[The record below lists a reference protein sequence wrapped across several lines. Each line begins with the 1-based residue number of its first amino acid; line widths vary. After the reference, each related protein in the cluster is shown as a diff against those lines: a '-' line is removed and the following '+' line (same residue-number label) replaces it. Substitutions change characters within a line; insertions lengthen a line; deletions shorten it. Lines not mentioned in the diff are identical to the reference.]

1 MKATL
6 LHAKGKEKNPEF
18 GWKISRC
25 LWGEDKDVNAKKVFR
40 EHIENV
46 KRWAAERGREVLV
59 FEVME
64 GWGPLCAFL
73 GKSASEGME
82 FPRMD
87 GWAEYKKEHG
97 TETS

>member
-1 MKATL
+1 MDEYPCAKVILTVRDEDKWFESMKATL

-64 GWGPLCAFL
+64 G
-73 GKSASEGME
+73 
-82 FPRMD
+82 
-87 GWAEYKKEHG
+87 
-97 TETS
+97 